1 MSDTYRKA
9 LDFQEKFELYFVS
22 LTFALLALVIQS
34 ADSSSGIVAGVAEI
48 IGWVSLLISG
58 LVQLYRLQLVP
69 VALRYEAATKEGVSV
84 DKKDQGSV
92 HTKISSTYGFSKW
105 SFALG
110 VCSILLSR
118 GIGFVSGLC
127 H

>member
-1 MSDTYRKA
+1 MPGTYRKA

-22 LTFALLALVIQS
+22 LTFTLLALVIQS
-34 ADSSSGIVAGVAEI
+34 ADSSSGIAAGVAEI

-84 DKKDQGSV
+84 DKKDQESV

-105 SFALG
+105 SFVLG

-118 GIGFVSGLC
+118 GIGFVLGLC